1 MYDFLFFKVKKKI
14 GLYTVAYFCTH
25 MQNDIS
31 SHARIYRGGRGSGG
45 GGQNYYSDIYSNIKL
60 NKTHISNNVFSVYLY
75 DDCFLDV

>member
-1 MYDFLFFKVKKKI
+1 MCDFLFFKVKKKNWSI
-14 GLYTVAYFCTH
+14 YSGIFLHTH
-25 MQNDIS
+25 AKWYKFSCADLE
-31 SHARIYRGGRGSGG
+31 GGGGSGG

>member
-1 MYDFLFFKVKKKI
+1 MYDFLFFKVKKKKLVYI
-14 GLYTVAYFCTH
+14 QYAKWYKFSCADLE
-25 MQNDIS
+25 
-31 SHARIYRGGRGSGG
+31 GGGGSGG